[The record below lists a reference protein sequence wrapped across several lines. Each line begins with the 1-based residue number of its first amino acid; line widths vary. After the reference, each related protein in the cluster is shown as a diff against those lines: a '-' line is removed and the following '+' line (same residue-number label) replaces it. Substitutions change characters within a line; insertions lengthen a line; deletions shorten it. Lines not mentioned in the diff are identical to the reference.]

1 MCRNHLVI
9 VEQRQAAVIA
19 EDGSAGMWYNAPD
32 GVSVLTGNKPGNVTM
47 WKLYPFIEKTWGAD
61 EPENDIEEGI
71 SVEEEQQESTGPTG
85 AAIFAGLMGK
95 LKPMS
100 GLIALVIIAILGIG
114 SYAYF
119 RRPSS
124 ELTEEEMERLHKMME
139 EMYRKSK
146 EEQDRIN

>member
-1 MCRNHLVI
+1 MLMCRNHLVI

-47 WKLYPFIEKTWGAD
+47 WKLYPFVEKTWGAD

-95 LKPMS
+95 LKPMH
-100 GLIALVIIAILGIG
+100 GLIALGIIAAIG
-114 SYAYF
+114 LSFAYF

-124 ELTEEEMERLHKMME
+124 ELTPEEMERLNKMME
-139 EMYRKSK
+139 K
-146 EEQDRIN
+146 ECLKGKNKKNF